1 MKGLPNPEGL
11 RFNMSQKIQ
20 INGINCYMNG
30 VNQLSVGGHNWNIT
44 SVNPMELSKPLEACS
59 TEEMENK
66 VDELKFSLHPYDGG
80 MLIQT
85 KDGRH
90 QCKYSTTQCDNCD
103 ESVYIPIA
111 LLRQHIKG
119 HAFFACVECTTT
131 KRSMALGVVSKK
143 VNNLTITKVKDA
155 IAKEYHK
162 FDKVLY
168 NFGWEDN
175 YQGNGLKRTPR
186 ILRKIIEAYSIGI
199 TPTGLFL
206 GLIEHYIDTGEDL
219 LAELYVDITAEMYTR
234 TSMQVALQDDS
245 EESLYLMQR
254 LAALE
259 E

>member
-1 MKGLPNPEGL
+1 MTGLPDPEGL
-11 RFNMSQKIQ
+11 RFIMSQKMK

-30 VNQLSVGGHNWNIT
+30 VNQLSVGGHNWNII

-59 TEEMENK
+59 EKEMEDK
-66 VDELKFSLHPYDGG
+66 VDELKFGLHPFDGG

-90 QCKYSTTQCDNCD
+90 QWKYSTAACDHCD

-131 KRSMALGVVSKK
+131 KRSTALGVVSKK

-168 NFGWEDN
+168 NYGWETN
-175 YQGNGLKRTPR
+175 SSKNGGLTQTPT

-234 TSMQVALQDDS
+234 TSMQVAIQDNS
-245 EESLYLMQR
+245 EETPK
-254 LAALE
+254 LE